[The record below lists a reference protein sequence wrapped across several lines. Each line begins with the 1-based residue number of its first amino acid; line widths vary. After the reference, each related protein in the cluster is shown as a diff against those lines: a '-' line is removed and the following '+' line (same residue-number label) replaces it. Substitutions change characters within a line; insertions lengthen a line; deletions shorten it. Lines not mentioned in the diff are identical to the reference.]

1 MNHSTYYPLK
11 KFNTFGIDVL
21 AKEAIFIKKSEDLVN
36 RLPIDEVLILGGGSN
51 ILFTKNVD
59 IPIWINELKGIRITE
74 ESDDY
79 VEIAVA
85 SGENWHELVL
95 WCIENDFGGIENMSL
110 IPGSV
115 GAAPM
120 QNIGAYGAEIKDVL
134 TYVSF
139 VNLNTGELKRL
150 ENADC
155 KFGYRDSI
163 FKNELRNKVF
173 ITEVGFRLSKNNHQI
188 RIDYGDIQ
196 RVLAEKTMNTPT
208 IRDVSNAVIEIRSSK
223 LPNPKEIGN
232 AGSFFKNP
240 VISKAQFD
248 QLKITFP
255 EMVGYPMDEQNVK
268 VAAGWLI
275 EKAGWK
281 GYREQ
286 DFGVHEKQALVLVNY
301 GNSKGTDIYQLAQKI
316 IQDVASKFQI
326 NLQMEVNVF

>member
-1 MNHSTYYPLK
+1 
-11 KFNTFGIDVL
+11 
-21 AKEAIFIKKSEDLVN
+21 
-36 RLPIDEVLILGGGSN
+36 
-51 ILFTKNVD
+51 
-59 IPIWINELKGIRITE
+59 
-74 ESDDY
+74 
-79 VEIAVA
+79 
-85 SGENWHELVL
+85 
-95 WCIENDFGGIENMSL
+95 
-110 IPGSV
+110 
-115 GAAPM
+115 
-120 QNIGAYGAEIKDVL
+120 
-134 TYVSF
+134 
-139 VNLNTGELKRL
+139 
-150 ENADC
+150 
-155 KFGYRDSI
+155 
-163 FKNELRNKVF
+163 
-173 ITEVGFRLSKNNHQI
+173 
-188 RIDYGDIQ
+188 
-196 RVLAEKTMNTPT
+196 VLAEKTMNTPT